1 MSQVESSK
9 TPQPPTPQEVAREIH
24 RRLTLHDPLRV
35 FSKLRDGSYADS
47 FEHLTTLWG
56 HEAAQTRDQSNL
68 MALTA
73 LRHRIEIL
81 PHQVN
86 AAIRVL
92 TKMGTRA
99 ILGDEVGLGKTVEAG
114 IIMKELIARGLAQRI
129 LILTPASLTT
139 QWREE
144 MAAKFNEHFI
154 SHDDPEFKG
163 FDAHDKII
171 SSIDTAKL
179 DKHVP
184 DIISQDWDLTIV
196 DEAHYLKNRSTQR
209 YRLMETLFTR
219 YLLMLTATPMQNS
232 LKELFNLIHLCRP
245 GLLGSEAHFQQA
257 FIGDTQG
264 RKLLNAR
271 DLQKLLREVMIRNRR
286 TETGLSFPERNVET
300 HRIQASPEEYDLNLH
315 LERFIRD
322 YYEGQFALPLITL
335 QREMASSTEALVSTL
350 HKMAEGDMIDIGR
363 PFQELVAHAE
373 RVKVNAKADFVV
385 DLFRNMP
392 DKAIVYTQFRRTQ
405 DMLVERLRAG
415 GIKVTPFHGAMNQ
428 NQKTRALDEFR
439 GPNQV
444 LLCTDSG
451 SEGLNLQ
458 FAHVLINYDLPWN
471 PMRVEQR
478 IGRVHRIGQESD
490 VVIINLAVKD
500 TIEDYVLEVL
510 FEKIKLFEVAIGEMD
525 LILSNMTTTESLD
538 TKILA
543 VIAKAKDHTDVKRQL
558 ELAAREL
565 RDSKSAAE
573 EITKFDEAIFHEM
586 DLGTATGAE
595 DPEEDAEVEKAVAR
609 MRRQRAS
616 GQDPDDDAPVAVD
629 EEGDK
634 A

>member
-1 MSQVESSK
+1 MTEVQASK
-9 TPQPPTPQEVAREIH
+9 PQPPTPQEVAREIH
-24 RRLTLHDPLRV
+24 RRLVIQDPLRLMGR
-35 FSKLRDGSYADS
+35 LRAGEYATPQ
-47 FEHLTTLWG
+47 EHATTLWG
-56 HEAAQTRDQSNL
+56 HEAARTRDQSNL
-68 MALTA
+68 MTLAA

-99 ILGDEVGLGKTVEAG
+99 ILGDEVGLGKTIEAG
-114 IIMKELIARGLAQRI
+114 IIMKELIARGLAERV

-139 QWREE
+139 QWKEE

-154 SHDDPEFKG
+154 THDDPEFKG
-163 FDAHDKII
+163 FDAHDRII

-184 DIISQDWDLTIV
+184 DIISQDWDLTVV
-196 DEAHYLKNRSTQR
+196 DEAHYLKNRNTQR

-219 YLLMLTATPMQNS
+219 YILMLTATPMQNS
-232 LKELFNLIHLCRP
+232 LRELFNLIHLCRP
-245 GLLGSEAHFQQA
+245 GLLGSEAHFQQS

-286 TETGLSFPERNVET
+286 TETGLNFPERNVET

-315 LERFIRD
+315 LERFIREH
-322 YYEGQFALPLITL
+322 YEGQFALPLITL
-335 QREMASSTEALVSTL
+335 QREMASSTQALVSTL
-350 HKMAEGDMIDIGR
+350 HNMAEGDMIDIGR

-373 RVKVNAKADFVV
+373 KVDANAKADFIVT
-385 DLFRNMP
+385 LFQNMK
-392 DKAIVYTQFRRTQ
+392 DKAIVYTQFRKTQ
-405 DMLVERLRAG
+405 EMLVRRLREG
-415 GIKVTPFHGAMNQ
+415 GILVTPFHGAMNQ
-428 NQKTRALDEFR
+428 SQKTVAIEQFR
-439 GPNQV
+439 NQTQV
-444 LLCTDSG
+444 LVCTDSG

-478 IGRVHRIGQESD
+478 IGRVHRIGQEHD

-510 FEKIKLFEVAIGEMD
+510 YEKIKLFEVAIGEMD
-525 LILSNMTTTESLD
+525 LILSNMTTPESLD
-538 TKILA
+538 TKILE
-543 VIAKAKDHTDVKRQL
+543 VIARAKDHDEVRN
-558 ELAAREL
+558 ELAKAAREL
-565 RDSKSAAE
+565 EESKRTAE

-586 DLGTATGAE
+586 DLGTTEGAD
-595 DPEEDAEVEKAVAR
+595 DPEEDAEIEKAVAR
-609 MRRQRAS
+609 MRKARERET
-616 GQDPDDDAPVAVD
+616 DDDSSVVVEDGA
-629 EEGDK
+629 
-634 A
+634 